1 MKATD
6 VKACLV
12 QQIQNLSTNSRL
24 YTRNPERDFTR
35 KRKLPFERVITSILS
50 MGGGTL
56 TNELLDQ
63 FGHSSD
69 TVTAAAFVQQRKKL
83 LPDAMEALFHSFAK
97 AGTAKLH
104 NGLRLLAVDGSDVQI
119 ATNIADTES
128 LHSNIP
134 GRKAVN
140 IIHLNAMYDL
150 LQHTYVDA
158 IIQKRRLL
166 NEHDAFVT
174 MIDRSDLKNVLAIA
188 DRGYES
194 YNSMAHIQEKDWFYL
209 IRVKDGKIGIARG
222 LELPTSNE
230 FDVFVDLS
238 LTRSRSNEVKRLLK
252 DRNRYKYMS
261 QSQPFDYLPQS
272 IRGCKTPVFYK
283 LPFRIVRLQVSDN
296 LYETLVTNLDA
307 SQYPA
312 KELKR
317 LYAMRWGI
325 ETSFR
330 KLKYTIGLRHFHSK
344 KVEYILQ
351 EIFARLIMY
360 NFTELIT
367 SSVVIQQKNRKFDY
381 HINFSVAAHIC
392 RIFFRGD
399 VSPPMIEAV
408 LAKFLSPIRPGRG
421 YPRRKIMKG
430 FVSFTYRIS

>member
-140 IIHLNAMYDL
+140 IIHLNAM
-150 LQHTYVDA
+150 
-158 IIQKRRLL
+158 
-166 NEHDAFVT
+166 
-174 MIDRSDLKNVLAIA
+174 
-188 DRGYES
+188 
-194 YNSMAHIQEKDWFYL
+194 
-209 IRVKDGKIGIARG
+209 
-222 LELPTSNE
+222 
-230 FDVFVDLS
+230 
-238 LTRSRSNEVKRLLK
+238 
-252 DRNRYKYMS
+252 
-261 QSQPFDYLPQS
+261 
-272 IRGCKTPVFYK
+272 
-283 LPFRIVRLQVSDN
+283 
-296 LYETLVTNLDA
+296 
-307 SQYPA
+307 
-312 KELKR
+312 
-317 LYAMRWGI
+317 
-325 ETSFR
+325 
-330 KLKYTIGLRHFHSK
+330 
-344 KVEYILQ
+344 EY
-351 EIFARLIMY
+351 F
-360 NFTELIT
+360 
-367 SSVVIQQKNRKFDY
+367 
-381 HINFSVAAHIC
+381 
-392 RIFFRGD
+392 
-399 VSPPMIEAV
+399 
-408 LAKFLSPIRPGRG
+408 
-421 YPRRKIMKG
+421 
-430 FVSFTYRIS
+430 